1 MTALANQ
8 NAQAIFDEFD
18 MFVEFTA
25 EIKQPV
31 IVFWS

>member
-1 MTALANQ
+1 MTALPDHD
-8 NAQAIFDEFD
+8 AQAFLDQFDV
-18 MFVEFTA
+18 FVEFTA